1 MRNLLVLSAIAAAT
15 AAPAFAQEVTVTGN
29 VALATDYAFRGI
41 SQTAENPAIQGG
53 LDVAFGDSG
62 FYAGAWGSS
71 INFGPAY
78 SDGNSNMELDLY
90 GGYKFALGPVAMDV
104 GVLGYFYPGAP
115 DDLGGDLDFYEV
127 YAKPSIA
134 LSEQFTLGGNI
145 SYSPDFQNETGD
157 AWYYEVNGT
166 FVASPELSFSGAVG
180 MQNVDTA
187 GFFAGEDEYTTWNIG
202 GTYSVLGL
210 GLDLRYH
217 GTDVDNADAFDDR
230 VIFSIKK
237 AL

>member
-1 MRNLLVLSAIAAAT
+1 MRNLLVLSVIAAAT
-15 AAPAFAQEVTVTGN
+15 AAPAFAQEVTVSGN
-29 VALATDYAFRGI
+29 VALTSDYAFRGI
-41 SQTAENPAIQGG
+41 SQTTEAPAIQGG
-53 LDVAFGDSG
+53 FDVAFGDSG

-71 INFGPAY
+71 INFPGYGGA
-78 SDGNSNMELDLY
+78 NMELDLY

-104 GVLGYFYPGAP
+104 GALGYFYPGAD

-127 YAKPSIA
+127 YVKPSFA
-134 LSEQFTLGGNI
+134 LSDQITIGGNI

-157 AWYYEVNGT
+157 AWYYEVNGA
-166 FVASPELSFSGAVG
+166 FVASPELSFSAAVG

-202 GTYSVLGL
+202 GTYSLMGL

-217 GTDVDNADAFDDR
+217 GTDVDNADAYDDR